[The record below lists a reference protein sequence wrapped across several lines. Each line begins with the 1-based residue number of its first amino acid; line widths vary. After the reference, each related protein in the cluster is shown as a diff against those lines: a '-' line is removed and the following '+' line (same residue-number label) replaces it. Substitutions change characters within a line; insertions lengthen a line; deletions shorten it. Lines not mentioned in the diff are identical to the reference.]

1 MLTKTMAVRLTAIV
15 LTAACACI
23 GGCAVAGADSASPAA
38 MTPVAKQWETD
49 RPAFYGVWQI
59 ASDQAELKTTDGEE
73 PPLLPEARTRYDMT
87 RAQRAAGEFGWD
99 PVYECNIHGVPRILY
114 ESMPFEIL
122 QTPKQVFIMY
132 QWNREFRMIDMN
144 IEHSEL
150 PFLNYMGQS
159 VGYWDGDTLVID
171 TNQFNDMTYL
181 DAAGMPHSEALHVV
195 ERYRVAADGN
205 TMTARILIEDPETFA
220 APWEATATFRKL
232 PGASIVEDTCVDRL
246 DLPQYR

>member
-1 MLTKTMAVRLTAIV
+1 MFPETVPVRLTLILV
-15 LTAACACI
+15 AAVCSCL
-23 GGCAVAGADSASPAA
+23 GGCATSDADSGSQAA
-38 MTPVAKQWETD
+38 ATAVEKQWESD

-59 ASDQAELKTTDGEE
+59 VADEPELKTTGGEE
-73 PPLLPEARTRYDMT
+73 PPLLPEARARYEKT
-87 RAQRAAGEFGWD
+87 RALHDAGDTSWD
-99 PVYECNIHGVPRILY
+99 PVYECNIHGVPRILF

-144 IEHSEL
+144 VEHSEL

-159 VGYWDGDTLVID
+159 VGHWEGDTLVVD
-171 TNQFNDMTYL
+171 SNQFNDVTYL
-181 DAAGMPHSEALHVV
+181 DASGMPHSEELHVV
-195 ERYRVAADGN
+195 ERYSVADDGN
-205 TMTARILIEDPETFA
+205 TLTARILIEDPETFA

-232 PGASIVEDTCVDRL
+232 QGASIEEDTCVDRL